1 MSFSFAQDPQ
11 LSQMIVEIVE
21 CVLATKKQC
30 IWTTELTSVW
40 RFFGE
45 LYYDLAYL
53 NLLELLDC

>member
-1 MSFSFAQDPQ
+1 
-11 LSQMIVEIVE
+11 MIVEIVE